1 MRRTFR
7 GYLRVLRKPAF
18 RRFWLGMMVSR
29 CGSAFTVVAL
39 SWLVL
44 DLAGPRELGLVL
56 LCSGLPIL
64 VCGPVAGRLLD
75 RFPVR
80 LLLGW
85 DNAVRGVLIA
95 LLPVLDYF
103 GQIRVVH
110 ICVVGAVSAA
120 LAAVSEVAEGVLVPR
135 VVEDADLE
143 SANSLLSVNW
153 ELAYVVGPPVAGFLV
168 GTAGVST
175 ALVVDAASFA
185 IMSWFSFRLP
195 DLRAP
200 AREERGRPAFVVLA
214 RHPTALLL
222 TACAA
227 GFLFLSGATD
237 LLYPV
242 YALKVL
248 HDSAFAFG
256 VLLGAAGAGGLCG
269 VLCGLPLFL
278 RLPVRAR
285 LPVVIA
291 GGAPALAALTLT
303 DALPVAAVLV
313 AVASFLWGPYYAIE
327 RSLFQRSVPDDV
339 RGQVTGARAAVC
351 ALGFPLGSAAG
362 GMLFS
367 GPVSAGVIALAIA
380 YLVLATLPLIKVRP
394 ELRRGAHQRAP
405 ACSRHAC
412 TTPALKGGKKS

>member
-1 MRRTFR
+1 MGRTFR
-7 GYLRVLRKPAF
+7 GYLRAVRNPAF

-75 RFPVR
+75 RYPVR

-85 DNAVRGVLIA
+85 DNALRGLLIA
-95 LLPVLDYF
+95 TLPVLHHV
-103 GQIRVVH
+103 GRLGVAH
-110 ICVVGAVSAA
+110 ICVVAAASAA

-135 VVEDADLE
+135 LIDDEDLE
-143 SANSLLSVNW
+143 SANSLISVNW
-153 ELAYVVGPPVAGFLV
+153 EVAYVAGPPAAGFLV
-168 GTAGVST
+168 GTAGVGA
-175 ALVVDAASFA
+175 ALVVDAVSFA
-185 IMSWFSFRLP
+185 VMSWLCFRLP

-200 AREERGRPAFVVLA
+200 AGACDARPAFAVLA
-214 RHPTALLL
+214 RYPAALVL
-222 TACAA
+222 TFCAA
-227 GFLFLSGATD
+227 GFLFLSGVTD

-242 YALKVL
+242 YARNVL
-248 HDSAFAFG
+248 HDGAVAFG

-291 GGAPALAALTLT
+291 AGAPALAGLALTSS
-303 DALPVAAVLV
+303 LPVAAALV
-313 AVASFLWGPYYAIE
+313 AVASFLWGPFYAIE
-327 RSLFQRSVPDDV
+327 RSLFQRAVPDEV
-339 RGQVTGARAAVC
+339 RGQVTGARAAVTS
-351 ALGFPLGSAAG
+351 LGFPLGSAAG
-362 GMLFS
+362 GLLLS
-367 GPVSAGVIALAIA
+367 GSVFVAVTVLAVAYVALALI
-380 YLVLATLPLIKVRP
+380 LGRVRSEATA
-394 ELRRGAHQRAP
+394 LR
-405 ACSRHAC
+405 
-412 TTPALKGGKKS
+412 

>member
-1 MRRTFR
+1 MRRTFN
-7 GYLRVLRKPAF
+7 GYRRAFRNLAF

-85 DNAVRGVLIA
+85 DNAVRCGLIA
-95 LLPVLDYF
+95 VLPVLDHF
-103 GQIRVVH
+103 GQLRVAH
-110 ICVVGAVSAA
+110 ICVIAATSAA

-135 VVEDADLE
+135 LIDDEDLE

-153 ELAYVVGPPVAGFLV
+153 ELAYVAGPPAAGFLI
-168 GTAGVST
+168 GSAGVGA
-175 ALVVDAASFA
+175 ALVVDAISFA
-185 IMSWFSFRLP
+185 VLSWLSFRLP
-195 DLRAP
+195 DLRVP
-200 AREERGRPAFVVLA
+200 AREERARPAFAMLARFPVAVVL
-214 RHPTALLL
+214 TC
-222 TACAA
+222 CAT
-227 GFLFLSGATD
+227 GFLFLSGVTD

-242 YALKVL
+242 YALNAL
-248 HDSAFAFG
+248 HDGAAAFG
-256 VLLGAAGAGGLCG
+256 VLLGAAGTGGLLG

-278 RLPVRAR
+278 RLPDNAR

-291 GGAPALAALTLT
+291 AGAPALAALAVT
-303 DALPVAAVLV
+303 DVLVVAAVLV
-313 AVASFLWGPYYAIE
+313 AVASFAWGPYYAIE

-339 RGQVTGARAAVC
+339 RGQVTGARAAVS

-362 GMLFS
+362 GVLLS
-367 GPVSAGVIALAIA
+367 GATTTAV
-380 YLVLATLPLIKVRP
+380 LVLAAGYVVLAAVPLAVSARGRWHT
-394 ELRRGAHQRAP
+394 RRAAASSSRRA
-405 ACSRHAC
+405 
-412 TTPALKGGKKS
+412 GGRR